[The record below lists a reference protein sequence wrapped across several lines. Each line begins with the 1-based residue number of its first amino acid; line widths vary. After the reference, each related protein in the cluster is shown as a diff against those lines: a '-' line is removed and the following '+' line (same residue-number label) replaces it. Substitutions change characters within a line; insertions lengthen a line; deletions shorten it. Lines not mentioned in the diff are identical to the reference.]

1 MNRVPNSIDN
11 TVYCI
16 KSIGQS
22 LINRAEDIANDTK
35 VRSIIIHAELKPDE
49 IVTYNITKEYDAD
62 YYTETVDEIKS
73 LKLDFWL
80 DNERVY
86 QTLKEIKKH

>member
-1 MNRVPNSIDN
+1 MNKIPNSIDN

-35 VRSIIIHAELKPDE
+35 VRSITIHAELRPDE
-49 IVTYNITKEYDAD
+49 LVTFNVTKEYCAD
-62 YYTETVDEIKS
+62 CYNVPLEEI
-73 LKLDFWL
+73 
-80 DNERVY
+80 N
-86 QTLKEIKKH
+86 KEEK